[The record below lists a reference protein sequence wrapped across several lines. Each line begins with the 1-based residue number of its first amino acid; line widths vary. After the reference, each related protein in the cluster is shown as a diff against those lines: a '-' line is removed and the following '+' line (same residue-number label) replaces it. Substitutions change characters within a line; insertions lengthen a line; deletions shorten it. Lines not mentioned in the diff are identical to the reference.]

1 MDSKSKGTL
10 DNMAKEEEEEHD
22 VKKYKE
28 VVKTSKVLKEMIE
41 VSSNHHLQNEFM
53 CKLWHS
59 M

>member
-10 DNMAKEEEEEHD
+10 DNMTKEEEEHE

-28 VVKTSKVLKEMIE
+28 VVKTSKVLKEMTE
-41 VSSNHHLQNEFM
+41 VSSNHRLQNEFM